1 MKMENGND
9 ELALENLEPEQ
20 QRKLFIGSLSFDTTD
35 EGMREY
41 FRQFGDVL
49 DCIVMKDPK
58 TKRSRGFGFIT
69 FKTIAMVD
77 RVMEERPHKLD
88 GRTVTP
94 KRAVSREDSE
104 KPGAHATVKKIFVG
118 GIKDDTEEVHLKNY
132 FSKFG
137 QIELVEV
144 LEDRETKKK
153 RGFAFIEFKDHDTVD
168 KIVATTYHTI
178 NNHNCNVRKALPK
191 AELEKHKEKK
201 TGRYDS
207 RGPPPDPRDRERDY
221 GRRSPPPYDRYGPPG
236 YDRYAPPPSSYER
249 YPPRDYDRYAPPP
262 REYATEY
269 DRYREYRDYPREYSR
284 SSDYYRRDAYDRP
297 PYDSYPPRDDRDR
310 VPPPSSERSPPRSSY
325 SSHAPPPARDSRYD
339 APRDD
344 RDSAYRSSDPYAR
357 SSAAPPSEYDKPK
370 QEGSNGYEYSPY
382 MQSSSAYGPSK
393 TSSYSSSRPAPYGSS
408 PYGSSSAPSSAPQ
421 TAYPSSSRY

>member
-1 MKMENGND
+1 MENGNNQHD
-9 ELALENLEPEQ
+9 DDQHDIDNLEPEQ

-41 FRQFGDVL
+41 FKQFGEVL

-69 FKTIAMVD
+69 FKTISMVD
-77 RVMEERPHKLD
+77 EVMERRPHKLD

-118 GIKDDTEEVHLKNY
+118 GIKDDTEEEHLKNY
-132 FSKFG
+132 FVKFG
-137 QIELVEV
+137 RIELVEV

-153 RGFAFIEFKDHDTVD
+153 RGFAFVTFADHDAVD

-178 NNHNCNVRKALPK
+178 NHHNCNVRKALPK

-201 TGRYDS
+201 RGYD
-207 RGPPPDPRDRERDY
+207 RPPPDPRDRDRGYD
-221 GRRSPPPYDRYGPPG
+221 RRSPPPYDRYGPPS

-249 YPPRDYDRYAPPP
+249 YPPREYDRYAPPP

-284 SSDYYRRDAYDRP
+284 SSDYYRRDD
-297 PYDSYPPRDDRDR
+297 
-310 VPPPSSERSPPRSSY
+310 RSPPRSYS
-325 SSHAPPPARDSRYD
+325 SSHAPPPARDSRYED
-339 APRDD
+339 PARGEPRPYDKPP
-344 RDSAYRSSDPYAR
+344 ADPYASR
-357 SSAAPPSEYDKPK
+357 SAAPAADYDRPK
-370 QEGSNGYEYSPY
+370 TEGSNGYEYSPY

-393 TSSYSSSRPAPYGSS
+393 TSSYSSSRSAPYASS
-408 PYGSSSAPSSAPQ
+408 PYGSSSAPSSAP

>member
-1 MKMENGND
+1 MENGNNQHHD
-9 ELALENLEPEQ
+9 DPQLEDLEPEQ

-41 FRQFGDVL
+41 FKQFGDVL

-69 FKTIAMVD
+69 FRTVSMVD
-77 RVMEERPHKLD
+77 EVMERRPHKLD

-118 GIKDDTEEVHLKNY
+118 GIKDDTEEEHLKNY
-132 FSKFG
+132 FVKFG
-137 QIELVEV
+137 RIELVEV
-144 LEDRETKKK
+144 MEDRETKKK
-153 RGFAFIEFKDHDTVD
+153 RGFAFVTFADHDPVD
-168 KIVATTYHTI
+168 KIVASTYHTI

-191 AELEKHKEKK
+191 AEFDKHKENRR
-201 TGRYDS
+201 GYDS
-207 RGPPPDPRDRERDY
+207 RPPPDSRDRDRDY
-221 GRRSPPPYDRYGPPG
+221 ARRSPPPYDRYGPPA
-236 YDRYAPPPSSYER
+236 YDRYAPPPSSYDR
-249 YPPRDYDRYAPPP
+249 YPPREYDRYAPPP

-269 DRYREYRDYPREYSR
+269 DRYREYRDYPPREYSR
-284 SSDYYRRDAYDRP
+284 SSDYYRRDD
-297 PYDSYPPRDDRDR
+297 
-310 VPPPSSERSPPRSSY
+310 RSPPRSYS
-325 SSHAPPPARDSRYD
+325 SSHAPPARDSRYD
-339 APRDD
+339 DAPR
-344 RDSAYRSSDPYAR
+344 SDPYAR
-357 SSAAPPSEYDKPK
+357 SDKPSDPYARTSSAPAADYDRPK

-393 TSSYSSSRPAPYGSS
+393 TSSYSSSRSAPYGSS
-408 PYGSSSAPSSAPQ
+408 PYGSSSAPSSAPPP

>member
-1 MKMENGND
+1 VETFALFLLQTITMETNGNNHED
-9 ELALENLEPEQ
+9 LSLEALEPEQ

-41 FRQFGDVL
+41 FKQFGVVL

-69 FKTIAMVD
+69 FKTVAMVD
-77 RVMEERPHKLD
+77 EVMERRPHKLD

-132 FSKFG
+132 FCKFG
-137 QIELVEV
+137 RIELVEV

-153 RGFAFIEFKDHDTVD
+153 RGFAFITFEDHDAVD

-201 TGRYDS
+201 AGRYDS

-221 GRRSPPPYDRYGPPG
+221 RRSPPPYDRYGPPA
-236 YDRYAPPPSSYER
+236 YDRYAPPPSSYDR

-269 DRYREYRDYPREYSR
+269 DRYREYRDYPPREYSR
-284 SSDYYRRDAYDRP
+284 SSDYYRRDD
-297 PYDSYPPRDDRDR
+297 
-310 VPPPSSERSPPRSSY
+310 RSPPRSYS
-325 SSHAPPPARDSRYD
+325 SSHAPPPARDSRYE

-344 RDSAYRSSDPYAR
+344 REAYRSSDPYAR
-357 SSAAPPSEYDKPK
+357 PAAPASDYDKPK
-370 QEGSNGYEYSPY
+370 QEAGSNGYEYSPY
-382 MQSSSAYGPSK
+382 AQSSSAYGPSK
-393 TSSYSSSRPAPYGSS
+393 TSSYSSSRSAPYASS
-408 PYGSSSAPSSAPQ
+408 PYGSSSAPSSAPP